1 MYSLLNRLSL
11 RFWPAA
17 LGTALVLH
25 GLAGDLCAQ
34 SGKLQCRVETE
45 TPFGPSSPVFRAY
58 LSLGT
63 NEFAF
68 LVPDGCRVDTDKHPG
83 QARMEHASRQFEIT
97 FAVAEANP
105 AKAAEPDLEACRQK
119 ALAGRPGAQI
129 IEEFTRGA
137 VNRTG
142 PAFDLRF
149 STDRGLAL
157 YQRIVY
163 VLHPAG
169 LLEFSC
175 VTTPQSKETAWSEF
189 NAFLATFSAREN
201 GKLEISPLSDKL

>member
-1 MYSLLNRLSL
+1 MYSLLNRLPF
-11 RFWPAA
+11 RFWLVA
-17 LGTALVLH
+17 LGIALILH

-34 SGKLQCRVETE
+34 SGKLQCRVQTE
-45 TPFGPSSPVFRAY
+45 TPFGPSRPVYRAY

-68 LVPDGCRVDTDKHPG
+68 LVPDGCRVDMDRHPG
-83 QARMEHASRQFEIT
+83 QARVEHTSRQFEIT
-97 FAVAEANP
+97 FAVVEANP

-142 PAFDLRF
+142 PGFDLQF
-149 STDRGLAL
+149 SSDRGPAL
-157 YQRIVY
+157 CQRVLY

-175 VTTPQSKETAWSEF
+175 VTTPQSKEAAWAEF
-189 NAFLATFSAREN
+189 NMFLATFSAREN
-201 GKLEISPLSDKL
+201 GKLEITPLSDKL